1 MKARTRDILILA
13 GGLAV
18 LLAAVLGGYAA
29 VRARAEGSGASQSL
43 APVPSP
49 TPAPSGESQ
58 PQYDRWTVGVAQRPL
73 TVYRRA
79 DASSPVI
86 TRLPL
91 QTAADYPMVVLVDS
105 IKTVGDKVWYRIW
118 VPVRPNE
125 TRGWI
130 REGQLALYSTSS
142 KIVIDLSERKL
153 YVYKRGA
160 LADKFPVAVGK
171 PGLSTPT
178 GSFYVT
184 QKLIP
189 PDPNTAYG
197 VLQLG
202 TSAFQPT
209 LNNWPDGGQ
218 VGIHGT
224 NEPWLIGKAVSH
236 GCVRMTNAA
245 VKRVSRLVSTGSPVE
260 IVK

>member
-1 MKARTRDILILA
+1 MNTRTRDILILA
-13 GGLAV
+13 AGLAV

-49 TPAPSGESQ
+49 TPAPSGESR
-58 PQYDRWTVGVAQRPL
+58 PQYDRWTVGVAQNPL

-79 DASSPVI
+79 DAASPVI
-86 TRLPL
+86 TRLPM

-105 IKTVGDKVWYRIW
+105 IKTVGDKIWYRIW

-142 KIVIDLSERKL
+142 RIVIDLSERKL

-160 LADKFPVAVGK
+160 LAEEFPVAVGK
-171 PGLSTPT
+171 KGLSTPT

-197 VLQLG
+197 ALQLG

-209 LNNWPDGGQ
+209 LNDWPDGGQ

-236 GCVRMTNAA
+236 GCVRMHDKD
-245 VKRVSRLVSTGSPVE
+245 VKQVSRLVPTGSPVE